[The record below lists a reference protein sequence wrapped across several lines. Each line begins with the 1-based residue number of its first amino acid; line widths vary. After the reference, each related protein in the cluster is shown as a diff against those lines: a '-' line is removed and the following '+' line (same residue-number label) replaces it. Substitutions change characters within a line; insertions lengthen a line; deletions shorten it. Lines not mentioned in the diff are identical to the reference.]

1 MIIMVTITI
10 LMILKN
16 NDNIH
21 DEINHNLVAT
31 QYFKAYFRRRAATRR
46 TENISAR
53 LGSVWHASILDEE
66 NIVVLKQLYC

>member
-1 MIIMVTITI
+1 MIITVTITI

-16 NDNIH
+16 NDNIY
-21 DEINHNLVAT
+21 DEITHNLVVR
-31 QYFKAYFRRRAATRR
+31 QCFKAYFRCRAAARR

-66 NIVVLKQLYC
+66 NIVVLKQLYY